1 MLDWREEEKQFI
13 QDKIDNY
20 RKNQAKMPLG
30 FLLSAKQ
37 NTKNIEKI
45 TEKATQEYRY
55 FKLIKYEAEIQEE
68 RKRID
73 NLINEINDKFDNY
86 LNKQQHIISKN
97 IRPFKMEAKPYYNYS
112 EPTLSNLEIV
122 SILCEPFKISF
133 IQEKVSDD
141 NDTSNK

>member
-1 MLDWREEEKQFI
+1 MLNWREEEKQYI
-13 QDKIDNY
+13 QEKIDNY
-20 RKNQAKMPLG
+20 RKEQAKMPLG

-37 NTKNIEKI
+37 NSKNIEKI

-86 LNKQQHIISKN
+86 LNEQHHIISRN
-97 IRPFKMEAKPYYNYS
+97 IKPFKIEAKPYSNYS

-122 SILCEPFKISF
+122 SILCQPFKISF
-133 IQEKVSDD
+133 IQEKLGSDD
-141 NDTSNK
+141 NE

>member
-1 MLDWREEEKQFI
+1 MLNWREEEKQYI
-13 QDKIDNY
+13 QEKIDNY
-20 RKNQAKMPLG
+20 RKEQAKMPLG

-37 NTKNIEKI
+37 NSKNIEKI

-86 LNKQQHIISKN
+86 LNEQQHIISRN
-97 IRPFKMEAKPYYNYS
+97 IKPFKIEAKPYSNYS

-122 SILCEPFKISF
+122 SILCQPFKISF
-133 IQEKVSDD
+133 IQEKLGSDD
-141 NDTSNK
+141 NE